1 MTPSPGREIRGT
13 WVTAPPPRPRPG
25 SQLGS
30 ADDRTV
36 RRPHRILH
44 ASDGYRLAKLRE
56 EAGYTQTEVARRLTA
71 MLAAVTAADVADWEH
86 DRRLW
91 LVTRLRVE
99 ELARVLDAVI
109 PPEAHPDRRS
119 DLHTI
124 LTTRLDKTRRGR
136 VTGDTFGETVNAL
149 RRAGGL
155 TRRALARRI
164 PCPRVT
170 PELVYL
176 WERDAVSADD
186 YGRLLPALLDPGSTA
201 IAG

>member
-1 MTPSPGREIRGT
+1 VKSPGGGT
-13 WVTAPPPRPRPG
+13 WACRLPRH
-25 SQLGS
+25 
-30 ADDRTV
+30 ADAV
-36 RRPHRILH
+36 RQPHRILH

-71 MLAAVTAADVADWEH
+71 MLSVVGAADVAEWEH

-109 PPEAHPDRRS
+109 PPDAHPDRRS

-149 RRAGGL
+149 RRAAGL
-155 TRRALARRI
+155 TRRSLARRI
-164 PCPRVT
+164 PRPRVT

-176 WERDAVSADD
+176 WERDAVNPDD
-186 YGRLLPALLDPGSTA
+186 YGRLLPVLLE
-201 IAG
+201 AGLVATTG